1 MKKNGDLYRF
11 FRAKKWR
18 MDILFRKITNRF
30 PEPSYVSELEI
41 DGFIEQAK
49 NKLGNENIIDF
60 YVDSKEWKRFLREF
74 RFDSYLSPY
83 YRRFKRKTIE
93 YYFTS
98 KILCFENV
106 DKEYKYIDA
115 ASSSSPWAKMLREKY
130 GFQAYSLDIQTPEN
144 ASDCFIESDVS
155 DMPFENETIDS
166 ISCQSA
172 LEVFPEDVDIKFIS
186 EACRVIK
193 KGGKIVICPL
203 YLNQEYCNVYGWS
216 YFNESIEESGS
227 SKKVRLDYN
236 MSFTRLYDFE
246 NLYKRIIL
254 PAIKMGCSARLYSVN
269 CDNGKKLLYDRL
281 IPYIYFRF
289 ALVIEKAQ

>member
-1 MKKNGDLYRF
+1 MNKNGDIYRF
-11 FRAKKWR
+11 LRAKKWR
-18 MDILFRKITNRF
+18 FDILLRKITNKL
-30 PEPSYVSELEI
+30 PEPSCVSDLKI

-49 NKLGNENIIDF
+49 NMIGCENIIDF
-60 YVDSKEWKRFLREF
+60 YVDSKEWKKFIQVF

-93 YYFTS
+93 YFFTA
-98 KILCFENV
+98 KILCFENA

-115 ASSSSPWAKMLREKY
+115 ASSSSPWAKMLRDIY
-130 GFQAYSLDIQTPEN
+130 GFKAYSLDILTPEN
-144 ASDCFIESDVS
+144 ASECFIQSDVS
-155 DMPFENETIDS
+155 DMPFENESIDS

-203 YLNQEYCNVYGWS
+203 YLNQEYCNVYGLS
-216 YFNESIEESGS
+216 YFNESIEEIGS
-227 SKKVRLDYN
+227 SKKIRLDYN
-236 MSFTRLYDFE
+236 MPFTRLYDFD
-246 NLYKRIIL
+246 NLYRRVIL
-254 PAIKMGCSARLYSVN
+254 PAKNMGCLTKLYCVN
-269 CDNGKKLLYDRL
+269 CDNGKKILFDRL

-289 ALVIEKAQ
+289 ALVVEKTQ